1 MEMTVFWDE
10 FDNGEYLPQ
19 LTRNYNDSWW
29 ATGFVDGQ
37 LKNRRDSNSMRVLG
51 RITFE
56 TVEQAEAF
64 DAAMSKKG
72 FAKVENFS
80 PYEIDTYKRYEKDVI
95 FLWQNIR

>member
-1 MEMTVFWDE
+1 
-10 FDNGEYLPQ
+10 
-19 LTRNYNDSWW
+19 
-29 ATGFVDGQ
+29 
-37 LKNRRDSNSMRVLG
+37 MRVLG
-51 RITFE
+51 RNTFE

-72 FAKVENFS
+72 FTKVENFS

>member
-1 MEMTVFWDE
+1 
-10 FDNGEYLPQ
+10 
-19 LTRNYNDSWW
+19 
-29 ATGFVDGQ
+29 
-37 LKNRRDSNSMRVLG
+37 MRVLG

-72 FAKVENFS
+72 FTKVENFS